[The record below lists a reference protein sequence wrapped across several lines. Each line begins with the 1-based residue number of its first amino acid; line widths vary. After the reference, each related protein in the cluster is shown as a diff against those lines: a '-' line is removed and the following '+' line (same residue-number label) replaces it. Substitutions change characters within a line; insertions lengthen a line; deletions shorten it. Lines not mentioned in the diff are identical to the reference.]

1 MKTDDTKYLLILII
15 IAIISTFL
23 TGLVLGIGNAN
34 NKFGNNATE
43 VQRIFNLGNATDTI
57 FSNTAN
63 TLGINKSELLLD
75 CAPASKHL
83 GLAICVIRSDK
94 TEYVGNV
101 TLAMNYTLPL
111 NGAIRR

>member
-1 MKTDDTKYLLILII
+1 MKDDTIYLLILII

-23 TGLVLGIGNAN
+23 TGLVMGIGNAN
-34 NKFGNNATE
+34 NRFGSINATE

-75 CAPASKHL
+75 CAPASKHM
-83 GLAICVIRSDK
+83 GLAICVIRSDR